1 MTCPRILPHSSATS
15 ESAGTN
21 PSDARIAS
29 TILASAVLP
38 NAASVA
44 AVIAAR
50 SSGSSGR
57 TITRAIYV
65 GGDNAKPIPPAKTS
79 SPGRSSLRTHQSE
92 CRPTHSP
99 AGRHEL
105 SPRGGKECSS
115 RAGAATAAP
124 ADEPD
129 ERVELSGRVAP
140 RSHGHGTR
148 DDVRLPATRAS
159 PRRYAQT
166 RMGRP
171 PPHVHGK
178 EGVDGSSPSEASEK
192 DPHIAG

>member
-1 MTCPRILPHSSATS
+1 MTCPRILPNSSATS
-15 ESAGTN
+15 ESAGTD

-50 SSGSSGR
+50 TSGSSAGQSR
-57 TITRAIYV
+57 GQSYV
-65 GGDNAKPIPPAKTS
+65 GGDNAEPIPPAKTS
-79 SPGRSSLRTHQSE
+79 SPGWSSLRTQQSE
-92 CRPTHSP
+92 CGPTHSP

-105 SPRGGKECSS
+105 SPRGGKGCSS

-129 ERVELSGRVAP
+129 ERVELSGRGRTKVARP
-140 RSHGHGTR
+140 WNTRRRAATSDTCEPAPLCANPHGSAPSSRSW
-148 DDVRLPATRAS
+148 
-159 PRRYAQT
+159 
-166 RMGRP
+166 
-171 PPHVHGK
+171 
-178 EGVDGSSPSEASEK
+178 
-192 DPHIAG
+192 